1 MLSNIRKLFKQSE
14 YKKVFENILSL
25 TGLQFASYILPLITL
40 PYLTFILG
48 PDKFG
53 LTQYAISLI
62 TYFQMFTDYGFNL
75 SATRE
80 LAIVRDDKKKVSEIF
95 SSVMLIK
102 ICLTVL
108 SFAILLL
115 IVTFIPKFSNDME
128 VYLLTFGMVI
138 GYVLFPTWLFQG
150 LEYMRYTSILNI
162 IGKVIFTVFI
172 FVFIRHSSDYLLVP
186 IINSLGYIIVGILG
200 IYVALTRFDI
210 KIVKPSMNDLMH
222 HLKEGWHVFVSTI
235 AINLYTT
242 TNTFLLGL
250 MTNNTLVGYYSLAEK
265 ITIAVNG
272 LFTPISQALFPFISR
287 NVNEKDER
295 TNIRFIRK
303 LTKLALILGLLF
315 SLGLFI
321 FAEAIITILFGAEY
335 QSSIII
341 LRILSILP
349 LMVSL
354 SNVFGIQTMI
364 TFNYKEAFTR
374 IVLMGGI
381 LDIILGVTLITL
393 LQEIGIAISFAITET
408 FITVAMLLFL
418 QRMGIKIIGKLPPTG
433 SMDKI

>member
-1 MLSNIRKLFKQSE
+1 MLSNIRNLFKRKE
-14 YKKVFENILSL
+14 YKKVFENMVSL

-40 PYLTFILG
+40 PYLTLVLG

-80 LAIVRDDKKKVSEIF
+80 LAIVREDKNKVSEIF
-95 SSVMLIK
+95 SSVMFIK

-108 SFAILLL
+108 SLVILLA
-115 IVTFIPKFSNDME
+115 IITFIPRFSSDGD

-150 LEYMRYTSILNI
+150 LEYMKYTSILNI
-162 IGKVIFTVFI
+162 LGKVIFTVFI
-172 FVFIRHSSDYLLVP
+172 FICIHQSSDYLLVP
-186 IINSLGYIIVGILG
+186 VINSLGYIIVGILG
-200 IYVALTRFDI
+200 IYISLTKFDI
-210 KIVKPSMNDLMH
+210 KLLKPSSDNIKY
-222 HLKEGWHVFVSTI
+222 HLREGWHVFVSTI

-250 MTNNTLVGYYSLAEK
+250 LTNNTLVGYYSIAEK
-265 ITIAVNG
+265 ITLAVNG

-287 NVNEKDER
+287 NVNEKDSK
-295 TNIRFIRK
+295 TSIRFIRK
-303 LTKLALILGLLF
+303 LTKLAAILGLLF
-315 SLGLFI
+315 SVGLFL
-321 FAEAIITILFGAEY
+321 FADIIINVLFGPEY
-335 QSSIII
+335 HNSIII
-341 LRILSILP
+341 LRILSVLP
-349 LMVSL
+349 FMVSL

-374 IVLMGGI
+374 IVLLGGI
-381 LDIILGVTLITL
+381 LDVILGITLITL
-393 LQEIGIAISFAITET
+393 LQEVGIAISFVITET

-418 QRMGIKIIGKLPPTG
+418 QHREIKILGKL
-433 SMDKI
+433 SAD